1 MASDLIPTKE
11 NIFNKCSLG
20 DPQCPRCKDCP
31 WNMLCSFAPMLSKLG
46 LALLGHLIFTTFHPY
61 RSINGYLLY
70 FHHQSTA
77 AIGRDPLGN
86 IVAARTDRLPICS
99 ILWAE
104 AMAAW
109 SVILLAQDFLPCSAI
124 F

>member
-1 MASDLIPTKE
+1 
-11 NIFNKCSLG
+11 
-20 DPQCPRCKDCP
+20 
-31 WNMLCSFAPMLSKLG
+31 MLCSFAPMLSKLG

-70 FHHQSTA
+70 FPHQSTA

-86 IVAARTDRLPICS
+86 IAAARTDRLPVCS

-109 SVILLAQDFLPCSAI
+109 SVILLAQDFLALPFFKVVPAQSLTPFFLLGHLPPGA
-124 F
+124 